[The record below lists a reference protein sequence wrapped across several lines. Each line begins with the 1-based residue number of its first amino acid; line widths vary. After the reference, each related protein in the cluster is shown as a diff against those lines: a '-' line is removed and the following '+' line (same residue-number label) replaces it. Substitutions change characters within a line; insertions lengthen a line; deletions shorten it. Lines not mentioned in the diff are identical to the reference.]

1 MNSFFTH
8 TDVFLFVS
16 ANKDNLMLDFFLD
29 VGPDL
34 LKIKQQ
40 DSDSGVPGG
49 QIESIFEKIQANLSS
64 DLVSKTNAMFHFVV
78 KG

>member
-1 MNSFFTH
+1 MI
-8 TDVFLFVS
+8 
-16 ANKDNLMLDFFLD
+16 DFFLE

-40 DSDSGVPGG
+40 DSDGGVQGG
-49 QIESIFEKIQANLSS
+49 QIASVFEKIQANLSS
-64 DLVSKTNAMFHFVV
+64 ELVSKTNATFHFVV